1 MDRESLAVEFVK
13 IYFNAHPE
21 SLPDDPNKAFD
32 KIQELHK
39 KYKSS
44 LIGQLKEKSER
55 FVDNYFD
62 DKGKK
67 YL

>member
-13 IYFNAHPE
+13 IYLNAHPE
-21 SLPDDPNKAFD
+21 VLPEDSNKAFD
-32 KIQELHK
+32 TIHGLHK
-39 KYKSS
+39 KYKSR

-62 DKGKK
+62 DKNKK

>member
-1 MDRESLAVEFVK
+1 MDREALAVEFTK

-21 SLPDDPNKAFD
+21 ALPEDPVKAFD
-32 KIQELHK
+32 KIHDIHK